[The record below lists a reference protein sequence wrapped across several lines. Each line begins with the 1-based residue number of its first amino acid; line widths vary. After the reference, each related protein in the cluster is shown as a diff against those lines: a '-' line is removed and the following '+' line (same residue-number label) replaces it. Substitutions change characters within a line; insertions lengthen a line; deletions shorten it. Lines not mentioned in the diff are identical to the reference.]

1 MMNGCQ
7 KCDAGYAFLGAST
20 GANAND
26 KKITAA
32 NAAK

>member
-7 KCDAGYAFLGAST
+7 KCDAGFAFLAKSIGNGGNFDIKT
-20 GANAND
+20 D
-26 KKITAA
+26 